1 MYEMMSQRVGVLKSL
16 KSKFWGPE
24 SLTSVNTASKLYS
37 FARQVWWGWARGKD
51 FTGVGRSYQIRLLS
65 RHPASP
71 LGGQNVG
78 TFTRTID
85 PWFRSQAF

>member
-1 MYEMMSQRVGVLKSL
+1 MMSQRVGVLKSL

-24 SLTSVNTASKLYS
+24 SLTFVNTASKLYS
-37 FARQVWWGWARGKD
+37 FARQVWCGAGPGGRI
-51 FTGVGRSYQIRLLS
+51 TGVGRPYQIRLLS

-71 LGGQNVG
+71 LGGQDVG
-78 TFTRTID
+78 TFTRSID